1 MRSKEVM
8 KKLADNYGTLDMVCR
23 HRPSSMSRLKNLL
36 MSEGISE
43 TSARRKIADLDT
55 GVGCLVKEEYGSLKL
70 NQKLLSQMFLQIQSD
85 LNIPNHF
92 EEEYKKQ
99 LAELERKQ
107 AMMKKDNEDEINALP
122 ITFTNEL
129 MNKLMFLKDKPKDM
143 KPTNQIE
150 IDGVRYS
157 INVMEKLKTGEFV
170 AIDTI
175 LKNDPHDY
183 ISVFA
188 VLCRKDGEIYDS
200 KFEAEEFNKRVE
212 LMGNQPA
219 INMLPLIAFFFNLYI
234 VRKTHSLLYSE
245 VEEGLNLIQQNIDN
259 SENLGVFKRR
269 SLNSQMKKLRKL
281 LKSNK
286 SI

>member
-1 MRSKEVM
+1 MDNENVIDFGKWTVPTSWEEITLKQFQEIEKYYSDKDKDFDIREVLHIFTN
-8 KKLADNYGTLDMVCR
+8 KT
-23 HRPSSMSRLKNLL
+23 
-36 MSEGISE
+36 
-43 TSARRKIADLDT
+43 
-55 GVGCLVKEEYGSLKL
+55 
-70 NQKLLSQMFLQIQSD
+70 
-85 LNIPNHF
+85 
-92 EEEYKKQ
+92 
-99 LAELERKQ
+99 
-107 AMMKKDNEDEINALP
+107 EDEINALP
-122 ITFTNEL
+122 IAFTNEL

-143 KPTNQIE
+143 KPTNQIK

-245 VEEGLNLIQQNIDN
+245 VEEGLNLIQQSIDN

-281 LKSNK
+281 VELNK